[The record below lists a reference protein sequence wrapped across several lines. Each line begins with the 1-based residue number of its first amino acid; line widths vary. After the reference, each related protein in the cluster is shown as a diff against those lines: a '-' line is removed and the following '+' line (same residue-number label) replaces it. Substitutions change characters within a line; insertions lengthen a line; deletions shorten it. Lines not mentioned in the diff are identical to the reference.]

1 MEESKLIIR
10 SESFVILPHMSAW
23 KKISATASILLV
35 IGIFL
40 FIFLLVFLF
49 FAILAVVGLYV
60 AYRIYRHYRPS
71 GLSSTSG
78 SRSRGKSR
86 RLNGT
91 AASPEETS
99 SYQKGVSTG
108 FYSLPSNDEHGSSS
122 PNENVRRFI
131 ESLSSRAKFGMLGE
145 KPIAVIAALEY
156 LCEAGL
162 TGVEFLELLGNS
174 RHSRVIR
181 SKFIQLATQYGRISS
196 PSNSWGVIT
205 GSTRELQRAA
215 EQFSGL
221 DASFSRLAHDQICSL
236 AKEFSQR
243 LGNQPSVKEPTPA
256 LLHPASLQVT
266 NSENSKSSNLYR
278 VLGPTTGHGFVE
290 VWSRARLP
298 FEPKGWLKDLR
309 SEIRAAVGT
318 LDCGSE
324 QVIHAIFASSTMD
337 LFDVENVLFYNVG
350 TGYFARSA
358 RWGLRF
364 ERSFAEPPPM
374 YEGAVAPNYQS
385 YRLEPKQEGFTHW
398 TASHRLAEW
407 DSVSCRP
414 ISAGTR
420 AESVWYDMKRGTI
433 RVLGGTGQGVKRFG
447 LALTIHAPNGSMLN
461 LAAVVK
467 PFFDGVVASFHQHD
481 DAADKEVSRRLAL
494 SLGVGL
500 NEIHAA
506 LQDRERNIL
515 GTRRLLWPWGDYVQ
529 WNPADDSCAAGSL
542 MLEHS
547 ERWHLSGQLF
557 EVAGSATT

>member
-1 MEESKLIIR
+1 
-10 SESFVILPHMSAW
+10 MSAW
-23 KKISATASILLV
+23 KKISAAASILLV

-49 FAILAVVGLYV
+49 FAVLAVVGGYV

-71 GLSSTSG
+71 ELSSTNG
-78 SRSRGKSR
+78 LRSRGKSR
-86 RLNGT
+86 RFNRT

-99 SYQKGVSTG
+99 SNQKGVSTSL
-108 FYSLPSNDEHGSSS
+108 FSLPSDDEAHPSS
-122 PNENVRRFI
+122 PDGNIKQFI

-156 LCEAGL
+156 LCESGL
-162 TGVEFLELLGNS
+162 TGVEFLELLENS
-174 RHSRVIR
+174 GHSRAIR
-181 SKFIQLATQYGRISS
+181 SKFIKLAIQYGRISS
-196 PSNSWGVIT
+196 PSSSWAVIT
-205 GSTRELQRAA
+205 GSNKELQRAA

-221 DASFSRLAHDQICSL
+221 DASFSSLAHDQICSL

-243 LGNQPSVKEPTPA
+243 LGNPPSVKEPMPA
-256 LLHPASLQVT
+256 RFHPAPLHVT
-266 NSENSKSSNLYR
+266 NSETSKSSNLYR
-278 VLGPTTGHGFVE
+278 VLGPTTSHGPVE
-290 VWSRARLP
+290 VWSRTRLP
-298 FEPKGWLKDLR
+298 FEPKGWLMDLR

-318 LDCGSE
+318 LDCGSG
-324 QVIHAIFASSTMD
+324 QAIHAVYASSTMD
-337 LFDVENVLFYNVG
+337 FFDVENVLFYNVG
-350 TGYFARSA
+350 VGYFARSA

-385 YRLEPKQEGFTHW
+385 YRLEPKQEGFTCW
-398 TASHRLAEW
+398 TASRRLAEW

-447 LALTIHAPNGSMLN
+447 LALTIHAPNGSVLN

-481 DAADKEVSRRLAL
+481 DAGDKEVSRRLAL
-494 SLGVGL
+494 SLGVDL
-500 NEIHAA
+500 DEIHAA

-529 WNPADDSCAAGSL
+529 WNPADDSCVAGSL

-547 ERWHLSGQLF
+547 ERWYLSGQLF